1 MWIEIDNA
9 WYNLSNSY
17 RIGIRDDQVTIYF
30 IGDTSPTLL
39 MNVSEENTV
48 LIKNFLNGRYN

>member
-1 MWIEIDNA
+1 MWIEIDNT

-17 RIGIRDDQVTIYF
+17 RINLHDNQVTIYF

-48 LIKNFLNGRYN
+48 LIKNFLNGRDN